1 METFEVGHLGG
12 IACLDQSF
20 EARLDELHRATAEHC
35 LLSEKVGLG
44 LLPKIR
50 LNNARLTPTDGAGIG
65 QCNVAGM
72 ARLVLVDG
80 DQARNPA
87 TLGVGLANGVAGGLR
102 GNHDD
107 IEVGPRGDL
116 AVMHVKA
123 VGKGQGGTLLD
134 DRCDVCRIDRG
145 NGLVGHEQHD
155 QVCAFDR
162 STNLGNLQPS
172 LLDLGPG
179 WPTFSNT
186 DHDIDTAVVE
196 VLGMGMAL
204 RAIAD
209 DGNLLALEQRQ
220 VTVFVVK
227 HFHFISF
234 QTRSTRSPRAIPELP
249 VRTVSRMVPSSRASM
264 KASSLLP
271 SPVSS
276 MV

>member
-12 IACLDQSF
+12 VACLDQGF
-20 EARLDELHRATAEHC
+20 KAGLDELHGATAEHG
-35 LLSEKVGLG
+35 LLTEEVGLG
-44 LLPKIR
+44 FFPEVG
-50 LNNARLTPTDGAGIG
+50 LNNAGLSTTDGAGIG

-72 ARLVLVDG
+72 ARLILVDG
-80 DQARNPA
+80 DQTGDAA
-87 TLGVGLANGVAGGLR
+87 ALGVGLANGMAGCLR

-116 AVMHVKA
+116 AVMDVKA

-134 DRCDVCRIDRG
+134 DRCDVCGIDRG
-145 NGLVGHEQHD
+145 NRLVGHEQHD
-155 QVCAFDR
+155 QVGALDR
-162 STNLGNLQPS
+162 STDLGNLQPR
-172 LLDLGPG
+172 LLNLGPG
-179 WPTFSNT
+179 WTTLSNT
-186 DHDIDTAVVE
+186 DHDIDTTVVE
-196 VLGMGMAL
+196 ILGVGMTLGAV
-204 RAIAD
+204 AD

-227 HFHFISF
+227 HVHFISF